1 MDETNIMANYL
12 IIGGSSGIG
21 SALVA
26 QLVEEGHQV
35 FATYNT
41 HPFTSSFPNLSYYS
55 LNVLDETLNLSFLPE
70 KLDGIAFCPGAIQ
83 LKPFA
88 RIQPADFIADYHLQ
102 VVGAIKV
109 IQGALPALKNAEQ
122 ASIVLFSTVA
132 VQLGLNFHS
141 LVSASKGAIEGLTKS
156 LAAEFAPKIRV
167 NAIAPSLTN
176 TPLASSLL
184 NSDQKIE
191 ANAERHP
198 LKRVGKP
205 EDISAMAAFLLSPKT
220 SWMTGQI
227 LSVDGGMGTIK

>member
-1 MDETNIMANYL
+1 MANYL

-21 SALVA
+21 SSLVA
-26 QLVEEGHQV
+26 QLVGEGHQV

-41 HPFTSSFPNLSYYS
+41 HPVVSSFPNLSYFP
-55 LNVLDETLNLSFLPE
+55 LNVLDETLDLSFLPE

-88 RIQPADFIADYHLQ
+88 RIQAADFVADYQLQ

-176 TPLASSLL
+176 TPLAAALL
-184 NSDQKIE
+184 NSDQKME

-205 EDISAMAAFLLSPKT
+205 EDVSAMAAFLLSPKT
-220 SWMTGQI
+220 SWITGQI
-227 LSVDGGMGTIK
+227 LSVDGGMGALK

>member
-26 QLVEEGHQV
+26 QLIEEGHQV

-41 HPFTSSFPNLSYYS
+41 HPVTSSFPNLSYYP

>member
-1 MDETNIMANYL
+1 MANYL

-21 SALVA
+21 SSLVA

-41 HPFTSSFPNLSYYS
+41 HPVTSSFPNLSYFP
-55 LNVLDETLNLSFLPE
+55 LNVLDETLDLSFLPE

-88 RIQPADFIADYHLQ
+88 RIQAVDFIADYQLQ

-109 IQGALPALKNAEQ
+109 IQGALPALKNVEQ

-176 TPLASSLL
+176 TPLAAGLL
-184 NSDQKIE
+184 NSDQKME

-205 EDISAMAAFLLSPKT
+205 EDVSAMAAFLLSPKT
-220 SWMTGQI
+220 SWITGQI
-227 LSVDGGMGTIK
+227 LSVDGGMGALK

>member
-1 MDETNIMANYL
+1 MANYL

-21 SALVA
+21 SSLVA
-26 QLVEEGHQV
+26 QLVGEGHQV

-41 HPFTSSFPNLSYYS
+41 HPVVSSFPNLSYLP
-55 LNVLDETLNLSFLPE
+55 LNVLDEILDLSFLPE

-88 RIQPADFIADYHLQ
+88 RIQAADFIADYQLQ

-156 LAAEFAPKIRV
+156 LAAELAPKIRV

-176 TPLASSLL
+176 TPLAAGLL
-184 NSDQKIE
+184 NSDQKME

-205 EDISAMAAFLLSPKT
+205 EDVSAMAAFLLSPKT
-220 SWMTGQI
+220 SWITGQI
-227 LSVDGGMGTIK
+227 LSVDGGMGALK

>member
-1 MDETNIMANYL
+1 MANYL

-21 SALVA
+21 SSLVA

-41 HPFTSSFPNLSYYS
+41 HPVTSSFPNLSYFP
-55 LNVLDETLNLSFLPE
+55 LNVLDETLDLSFLPE

-88 RIQPADFIADYHLQ
+88 RIQAADFMADYQLQ

-176 TPLASSLL
+176 TPLAAGLL
-184 NSDQKIE
+184 NSDQKME

-205 EDISAMAAFLLSPKT
+205 EDVSAMAAFLLSPKT
-220 SWMTGQI
+220 SWITGQI
-227 LSVDGGMGTIK
+227 ISVDGGMGALK

>member
-1 MDETNIMANYL
+1 MANYL

-21 SALVA
+21 SSLVA

-41 HPFTSSFPNLSYYS
+41 HPVVSSFPNLSYYP
-55 LNVLDETLNLSFLPE
+55 LNVLDETLDLSFLPE

-88 RIQPADFIADYHLQ
+88 RIQAADFVADYQLQ

-109 IQGALPALKNAEQ
+109 IQGALPALKNVEQ

-176 TPLASSLL
+176 TPLAAGLL
-184 NSDQKIE
+184 NSDQKME

-205 EDISAMAAFLLSPKT
+205 EDVSAMAAFLLSPKT
-220 SWMTGQI
+220 SWITGQI
-227 LSVDGGMGTIK
+227 LSVDGGMGALK

>member
-1 MDETNIMANYL
+1 MANYL

-41 HPFTSSFPNLSYYS
+41 HPVTSSFPNLSYYP

-70 KLDGIAFCPGAIQ
+70 KLNGIAFCPGAIQ

>member
-1 MDETNIMANYL
+1 MANYL

-21 SALVA
+21 SSLVA
-26 QLVEEGHQV
+26 QLVGEGHQV

-41 HPFTSSFPNLSYYS
+41 HPVVSSFPNLSYYP
-55 LNVLDETLNLSFLPE
+55 LNVLDETLDLSFLPE

-88 RIQPADFIADYHLQ
+88 RIQAADFMADYQLQ

-176 TPLASSLL
+176 TPLAAGLL
-184 NSDQKIE
+184 NSDQKME

-205 EDISAMAAFLLSPKT
+205 EDVSAMAAFLLSPKT
-220 SWMTGQI
+220 SWITGQI
-227 LSVDGGMGTIK
+227 LSVDGGMGALK

>member
-1 MDETNIMANYL
+1 MANYL

-21 SALVA
+21 SSLVA
-26 QLVEEGHQV
+26 QLVGEGHQV

-41 HPFTSSFPNLSYYS
+41 HPVVSSFPNLSYYP
-55 LNVLDETLNLSFLPE
+55 LNVLDETLDLSFLPE

-88 RIQPADFIADYHLQ
+88 RIQAADFIADYQLQ

-176 TPLASSLL
+176 TPLAAGLL
-184 NSDQKIE
+184 NSDQKME

-205 EDISAMAAFLLSPKT
+205 EDVSAMAAFLLSPKT
-220 SWMTGQI
+220 SWITGQI
-227 LSVDGGMGTIK
+227 LSVDGGMGALK

>member
-1 MDETNIMANYL
+1 MANYL

-21 SALVA
+21 SSLVA
-26 QLVEEGHQV
+26 QLVGEGHQV

-41 HPFTSSFPNLSYYS
+41 HPVVSSFPNLSYYS
-55 LNVLDETLNLSFLPE
+55 LNVLDETLDLSFLPE

-88 RIQPADFIADYHLQ
+88 RIQAADFIADYQLQ

-156 LAAEFAPKIRV
+156 LAAELAPKIRV

-176 TPLASSLL
+176 TPLAAGLL
-184 NSDQKIE
+184 NSDQKME

-205 EDISAMAAFLLSPKT
+205 EDVSAMAAFLLSPKT
-220 SWMTGQI
+220 SWITGQI
-227 LSVDGGMGTIK
+227 ISVDGGMGALK

>member
-1 MDETNIMANYL
+1 MANYL

-21 SALVA
+21 SSLVA

-41 HPFTSSFPNLSYYS
+41 HPVTSSFPNLSYFP
-55 LNVLDETLNLSFLPE
+55 LNVLDETLDLSFLPE

-88 RIQPADFIADYHLQ
+88 RIQAADFMADYQLQ

-176 TPLASSLL
+176 TPLAAGLL
-184 NSDQKIE
+184 NSDQKME

-205 EDISAMAAFLLSPKT
+205 EDVSAMAAFLLSPKT
-220 SWMTGQI
+220 SWITGQI
-227 LSVDGGMGTIK
+227 LSVDGGMGALK

>member
-1 MDETNIMANYL
+1 MANYL

-41 HPFTSSFPNLSYYS
+41 HPVTSSFPNLSYYP

-83 LKPFA
+83 IKPFA

-156 LAAEFAPKIRV
+156 LAAELAPKIRV

-176 TPLASSLL
+176 TPLAAGLL
-184 NSDQKIE
+184 NSDQKME

-205 EDISAMAAFLLSPKT
+205 EDVSAMAAFLLSPKT
-220 SWMTGQI
+220 SWITGQI
-227 LSVDGGMGTIK
+227 ISVDGGMGALK

>member
-1 MDETNIMANYL
+1 MANYL

-21 SALVA
+21 SSLVA
-26 QLVEEGHQV
+26 QLVGEGHQV

-41 HPFTSSFPNLSYYS
+41 HPVVSSFPNLSYYP
-55 LNVLDETLNLSFLPE
+55 LNVLDETLDLSFLPE
-70 KLDGIAFCPGAIQ
+70 KIDGIAFCPGAIQ

-88 RIQPADFIADYHLQ
+88 RIQAADFVADYQLQ
-102 VVGAIKV
+102 VVGAIKL

-176 TPLASSLL
+176 TPLAAGLL
-184 NSDQKIE
+184 NSDQKME

-205 EDISAMAAFLLSPKT
+205 EDVSAMAAFLLSPKT
-220 SWMTGQI
+220 SWITGQI
-227 LSVDGGMGTIK
+227 LSVDGGMGALK

>member
-1 MDETNIMANYL
+1 MANYL

-156 LAAEFAPKIRV
+156 LAAELAPKIRV

>member
-1 MDETNIMANYL
+1 MANYL

-21 SALVA
+21 SSLVA

-41 HPFTSSFPNLSYYS
+41 HPVTSSFPNLSYFP
-55 LNVLDETLNLSFLPE
+55 LNVLDETLDLSFLPE

-88 RIQPADFIADYHLQ
+88 RIQAADFVADYQLQ

-176 TPLASSLL
+176 TPLAAGLL
-184 NSDQKIE
+184 NSDQKME

-205 EDISAMAAFLLSPKT
+205 EDVSAMAAFLLSPKT
-220 SWMTGQI
+220 SWITGQI
-227 LSVDGGMGTIK
+227 LSVDGGMGALK